1 MVEIIAKKYSK
12 AIVEDIGFAELE
24 SFLKNFKK
32 LSEPF
37 YVKEFLDIVNS
48 PCISK
53 DEKQDFLL
61 QFADKKYTN
70 FEKIKNFVRLL
81 AENNRLNVIPSIC
94 ELLQTNIDEQN
105 NSYIGILYLN
115 KEADSVSIDKIKKNL
130 SERLNID
137 LDIQQRIVDIEGIKL
152 IIEDLDVEV
161 SFSKEYFLNE
171 LKSHILKA
179 I

>member
-32 LSEPF
+32 LAEPF

-152 IIEDLDVEV
+152 TIEDLDVEV

>member
-12 AIVEDIGFAELE
+12 AIVENIGFAELE

-32 LSEPF
+32 LAEPF
-37 YVKEFLDIVNS
+37 YVKKFLDIVNS
-48 PCISK
+48 PCVSK
-53 DEKQDFLL
+53 DDKQDFLL
-61 QFADKKYTN
+61 QFADKKYAN
-70 FEKIKNFVRLL
+70 FEKIKNFIRLL
-81 AENNRLNVIPSIC
+81 AENNRLDAIPSIC
-94 ELLQTNIDEQN
+94 ELLQANIDEQN
-105 NSYIGILYLN
+105 NSYVGVLYLS
-115 KEADSVSIDKIKKNL
+115 KEGDSTSIDKIKKNL

-152 IIEDLDVEV
+152 VIEDLDIEV
-161 SFSKEYFLNE
+161 SFSKEYFLSE

>member
-12 AIVEDIGFAELE
+12 AIVQNVGFSELE
-24 SFLKNFKK
+24 PFLKNLKK
-32 LSEPF
+32 LAEPF
-37 YVKEFLDIVNS
+37 HIEKFLDIINS

-53 DEKQDFLL
+53 SDKQDFLL
-61 QFADKKYTN
+61 QFLDKKHAS
-70 FEKIKNFVRLL
+70 FEKIKNFIGLL
-81 AENNRLNVIPSIC
+81 AENDRFDIIPSVC
-94 ELLQTNIDEQN
+94 ELLQSNIDEQN
-105 NSYIGILYLN
+105 NSYVGVLYLN
-115 KEADSVSIDKIKKNL
+115 KEGDSASIDKIKKNL

-152 IIEDLDVEV
+152 IIEDLDIEV
-161 SFSKEYFLNE
+161 SFSREYFLNE